1 MMDAALLEM
10 IIGAIPK
17 TLPDDLRAD
26 IAQEMALA
34 ALDGEFDLSEVA
46 KHVSFYRRKIYR
58 LSANRFKFVSLSSP
72 IPGTTK
78 LTYADTLV
86 G

>member
-1 MMDAALLEM
+1 MDAALMEM
-10 IIGAIPK
+10 ILRAIPK
-17 TLPDDLRAD
+17 SLPDDLRAD
-26 IAQEMALA
+26 IAQEMAVG
-34 ALDGEFDLSEVA
+34 ALDGDFDLSDLGKYVA
-46 KHVSFYRRKIYR
+46 FYRRKIYR
-58 LSANRFKFVSLSSP
+58 LSANRFKFISIDSV